1 MGDYVQSDWL
11 RAIVEIIEEDTE
23 VAVLLTT
30 SGLGV
35 YAFELP
41 RDKTN
46 SMPDHAVV
54 VKPVGGPGSDGYLPL
69 AKNRIDI
76 WHYGRSLG
84 DAMLLQRNVNPVM
97 KQLTRTIKSTN
108 LIHSIVHSAGPLSIR
123 DKDSDWP
130 ISVESWL
137 VIAAELVCV

>member
-1 MGDYVQSDWL
+1 MGDYVQADWL
-11 RAIVEIIEEDTE
+11 RAIVEVIEEDTE
-23 VAVLLTT
+23 VAALLTT

-41 RDKTN
+41 RAITN

-54 VKPVGGPGSDGYLPL
+54 VKPVGGPGSESYLPL

-76 WHYGRSLG
+76 WHYGGSLG
-84 DAMLLQRNVNPVM
+84 AAMTLQRNVNPVM
-97 KQLTRTIKSTN
+97 KQLTRVVKSTN

-123 DKDSDWP
+123 DKDESWP
-130 ISVESWL
+130 ISVETWL
-137 VIAAELVCV
+137 VIAADH